1 MYQPASLL
9 FTWLMSSRHSVGSGW
24 DTFQDNRIIIKYLT
38 ITLMF
43 TLIILTSSS
52 ITLTQYSLIDVHLDS
67 VIASDNVFI
76 HRQDCLRLNSH
87 PRHLEQKQIRV
98 WEFFYNLKRVCLHL
112 VSLAL
117 GDVALQGSI
126 PTHWNSSKSIKV
138 QNTCWLENTW
148 HWSVDYWGKKLGF
161 SAWTRKISKWI
172 NIKIK
177 IKMN

>member
-24 DTFQDNRIIIKYLT
+24 DTFQDNRIIIKYFDNYFNVYLDH
-38 ITLMF
+38 INN
-43 TLIILTSSS
+43 SS
-52 ITLTQYSLIDVHLDS
+52 ITLTEYSLIDVHLDS

-87 PRHLEQKQIRV
+87 PRHLKQIRV
-98 WEFFYNLKRVCLHL
+98 LRFFYNLKRVCLHL

-161 SAWTRKISKWI
+161 SAWARKISKFCSI
-172 NIKIK
+172 
-177 IKMN
+177 MN